1 MKKKKEK
8 ERGEKNAEN
17 KGEYEKCS
25 FIFSTMK
32 IFIEMKIQRKERETN
47 TERKIQTKS
56 LPDLHLQQAPTLGE
70 PEGRE
75 KTRT

>member
-47 TERKIQTKS
+47 TERKIQT
-56 LPDLHLQQAPTLGE
+56 
-70 PEGRE
+70 
-75 KTRT
+75 

>member
-1 MKKKKEK
+1 MKKKEK

-47 TERKIQTKS
+47 TERKIQT
-56 LPDLHLQQAPTLGE
+56 
-70 PEGRE
+70 
-75 KTRT
+75 

>member
-1 MKKKKEK
+1 LLHFLQTRSAKQRRRGNRKMKKKEK

-47 TERKIQTKS
+47 TERKIQT
-56 LPDLHLQQAPTLGE
+56 
-70 PEGRE
+70 
-75 KTRT
+75 